1 MSEGSKDRTWEVVKF
16 AVPLTISLIT
26 FAMGYGKVTNRVSE
40 LEKDVATLQAAFP
53 SGAGYTPTI
62 SINFGGSQ
70 YTTGGAG
77 ETARTSLIST
87 FGWTISD
94 GGGV

>member
-40 LEKDVATLQAAFP
+40 LEKDVATLQAELR
-53 SGAGYTPTI
+53 
-62 SINFGGSQ
+62 NVEKHNQ
-70 YTTGGAG
+70 KQDL
-77 ETARTSLIST
+77 ETVRFRTEMKARVTNIETLTKEIHT
-87 FGWTISD
+87 AIVGD
-94 GGGV
+94 